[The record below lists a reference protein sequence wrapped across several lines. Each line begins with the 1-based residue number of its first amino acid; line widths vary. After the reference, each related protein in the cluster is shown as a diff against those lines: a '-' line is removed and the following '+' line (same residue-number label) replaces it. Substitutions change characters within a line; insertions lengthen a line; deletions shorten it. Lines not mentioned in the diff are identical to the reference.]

1 MPDGLKYHHAP
12 FPITNHEMKKC
23 ITRVRQ
29 FVAIAPI
36 KSVKTKRGHWKFQCK
51 LKMSTLHQRYDV
63 LVSETFLGLV
73 FLRGRE
79 RAAIMQEFAQT
90 NFWRPAPASQPAKA
104 SSTSQ
109 PARFLETGPTSRNR
123 PPGQTGSL
131 TGIKIVNE
139 MVVVSLA
146 GFACRKVCAPETNS
160 SGTCKCHDNA
170 NMFYVPLA
178 DWFPQKCGLTVKN
191 GSQRKRLVNIY
202 RSFHARQSPTK
213 KTIVR
218 DPHP

>member
-1 MPDGLKYHHAP
+1 MYW
-12 FPITNHEMKKC
+12 C
-23 ITRVRQ
+23 
-29 FVAIAPI
+29 
-36 KSVKTKRGHWKFQCK
+36 VKHFLAWFFRGAVKGPRSCK
-51 LKMSTLHQRYDV
+51 NLRKLTFAGLHQ
-63 LVSETFLGLV
+63 
-73 FLRGRE
+73 
-79 RAAIMQEFAQT
+79 
-90 NFWRPAPASQPAKA
+90 PASQPAKA

-109 PARFLETGPTSRNR
+109 PARFLETGQTSRNR
-123 PPGQTGSL
+123 PPGQTGWL

-191 GSQRKRLVNIY
+191 GSQRKRLVNIC
-202 RSFHARQSPTK
+202 RSFHARQTPTK
-213 KTIVR
+213 KTIVITFSS
-218 DPHP
+218 